1 MVHVEFL
8 GPIQNE
14 PLELEAQTL
23 KEVADILNQNDDLKE
38 WLQTSAVAVNDKLV
52 SSLDIELR
60 DGDRI
65 SLLPPVCG
73 G

>member
-1 MVHVEFL
+1 MVRVEFL
-8 GPIQNE
+8 GPIQRE
-14 PLELEAQTL
+14 PLDIEAHTL
-23 KEVADILNQNDDLKE
+23 GDVAEILNQDEELKE
-38 WLQTSAVAVNDKLV
+38 WIATSAVAINDTLV
-52 SSLDIELR
+52 SSLDIVLK

>member
-8 GPIQNE
+8 GPIQKE
-14 PLELEAQTL
+14 PLELDAQTL
-23 KEVADILNQNDDLKE
+23 KEVADILNQDNELKE
-38 WLQTSAVAVNDKLV
+38 WLQTSAVAVNDMLV
-52 SSLDIELR
+52 SSLDMPLS
-60 DGDRI
+60 DGDKI